1 MVQACGVGEAAG
13 EDGVGEE
20 ALAVGEAAEVPVSV
34 CFLVVGD
41 APVAAADVDAL
52 GGVLVFG
59 LVVHVD
65 ALAGFEVRV
74 SAGGV
79 HDLVDP
85 VDEVLHVRA
94 GAAGGAVPRAG
105 AGDEFVERL
114 LLGGEALRVGLPDVA
129 EGDLGV
135 GEAAG
140 QVFLDLEDAAFEAQW
155 CGEAGVDDLHAVAY
169 VRAFRVVS
177 GLAECGHVGGVGD
190 DGRGAGLERV
200 LGEGE
205 EFLGVF
211 AVGEVHA
218 CLAVVSGAVGSH
230 DAPVGE
236 RLVVLDVG
244 FAVVDVG
251 EADFAAVAAGG
262 LALVVGLFDAFAPAV
277 EAGDDVAAVDVA
289 FDLGEVLA
297 VFEAFRGV
305 GGAPVFDE
313 VDDAPADPVAGRVGL
328 VFGLDFEP
336 VGVGGLLDGFEDGA
350 VVEGEVGRA
359 GDGAG
364 LDGADRPP
372 GAFQCLGEAG
382 FGVRVAV
389 AFVLDIGAREF
400 RDAAGAVG
408 DGDGHACGAGG
419 LGGLAQVFR
428 PAAHRVL
435 EDDAF
440 VLVDLADGGDIKG
453 VGAVGGS
460 GADGFDGVGQ
470 VAERVAPA
478 VEDHVT
484 QNVSPR

>member
-1 MVQACGVGEAAG
+1 MV
-13 EDGVGEE
+13 
-20 ALAVGEAAEVPVSV
+20 
-34 CFLVVGD
+34 F
-41 APVAAADVDAL
+41 
-52 GGVLVFG
+52 
-59 LVVHVD
+59 
-65 ALAGFEVRV
+65 
-74 SAGGV
+74 
-79 HDLVDP
+79 
-85 VDEVLHVRA
+85 
-94 GAAGGAVPRAG
+94 
-105 AGDEFVERL
+105 
-114 LLGGEALRVGLPDVA
+114 
-129 EGDLGV
+129 
-135 GEAAG
+135 
-140 QVFLDLEDAAFEAQW
+140 
-155 CGEAGVDDLHAVAY
+155 
-169 VRAFRVVS
+169 
-177 GLAECGHVGGVGD
+177 
-190 DGRGAGLERV
+190 
-200 LGEGE
+200 
-205 EFLGVF
+205 
-211 AVGEVHA
+211 
-218 CLAVVSGAVGSH
+218 GAVGSH

-236 RLVVLDVG
+236 RVVVLDVG

-251 EADFAAVAAGG
+251 EADFAAVSAGG
-262 LALVVGLFDAFAPAV
+262 LALVVGLFDAFAPPV

-289 FDLGEVLA
+289 FDLGEVFA
-297 VFEAFRGV
+297 VFEAFCGV
-305 GGAPVFDE
+305 GGASVFE
-313 VDDAPADPVAGRVGL
+313 QVDGALADPVAGRVGL
-328 VFGLDFEP
+328 DFGLDFEP

-350 VVEGEVGRA
+350 VVEAEVGRA

-440 VLVDLADGGDIKG
+440 VLVDLADGGDVEG

-478 VEDHVT
+478 VEDHV
-484 QNVSPR
+484 SHECAPR

>member
-1 MVQACGVGEAAG
+1 M
-13 EDGVGEE
+13 
-20 ALAVGEAAEVPVSV
+20 
-34 CFLVVGD
+34 
-41 APVAAADVDAL
+41 
-52 GGVLVFG
+52 
-59 LVVHVD
+59 
-65 ALAGFEVRV
+65 
-74 SAGGV
+74 
-79 HDLVDP
+79 
-85 VDEVLHVRA
+85 
-94 GAAGGAVPRAG
+94 
-105 AGDEFVERL
+105 
-114 LLGGEALRVGLPDVA
+114 PDVA

-155 CGEAGVDDLHAVAY
+155 CGEAGVDDLHAVAD
-169 VRAFRVVS
+169 VRAFRAEA
-177 GLAECGHVGGVGD
+177 GLSEGGHVGRVGD

-200 LGEGE
+200 FGEGE

-218 CLAVVSGAVGSH
+218 CLAVVFGAVGAGY
-230 DAPVGE
+230 APVGE

-251 EADFAAVAAGG
+251 EADLAAVSAGG
-262 LALVVGLFDAFAPAV
+262 LALVIGLFDAFAPPV

-313 VDDAPADPVAGRVGL
+313 VDDAPADLVAGRVGL

-336 VGVGGLLDGFEDGA
+336 VGVGGLLDGVEDSA
-350 VVEGEVGRA
+350 VVECEVRRA

-364 LDGADRPP
+364 LDCADRPP
-372 GAFQCLGEAG
+372 GAFEGFGQAG
-382 FGVRVAV
+382 FGVRLAV
-389 AFVLDIGAREF
+389 AFVLDVRAREF

-435 EDDAF
+435 EHDAF
-440 VLVDLADGGDIKG
+440 VLVDLADGGDVEG
-453 VGAVGGS
+453 VGRVGGS
-460 GADGFDGVGQ
+460 GADGLDGIGE

-478 VEDHVT
+478 VE
-484 QNVSPR
+484 

>member
-1 MVQACGVGEAAG
+1 M
-13 EDGVGEE
+13 
-20 ALAVGEAAEVPVSV
+20 
-34 CFLVVGD
+34 
-41 APVAAADVDAL
+41 
-52 GGVLVFG
+52 GG
-59 LVVHVD
+59 H
-65 ALAGFEVRV
+65 
-74 SAGGV
+74 
-79 HDLVDP
+79 
-85 VDEVLHVRA
+85 
-94 GAAGGAVPRAG
+94 
-105 AGDEFVERL
+105 
-114 LLGGEALRVGLPDVA
+114 ALRVCLSDVA

-155 CGEAGVDDLHAVAY
+155 CGEAGVDDLHAVAD

-177 GLAECGHVGGVGD
+177 GLAERRHVGRVA
-190 DGRGAGLERV
+190 DGRRGAGLERRF
-200 LGEGE
+200 GEVQ

-211 AVGEVHA
+211 AVGEVRA
-218 CLAVVSGAVGSH
+218 CFAVVFGAVGSH
-230 DAPVGE
+230 DAPV
-236 RLVVLDVG
+236 RQRVVVLDVG

-277 EAGDDVAAVDVA
+277 EAGDDVAGVDVS

-297 VFEAFRGV
+297 VLEAFRGA
-305 GGAPVFDE
+305 GGAPVFE
-313 VDDAPADPVAGRVGL
+313 QVDDALADPVAGRVGL

-350 VVEGEVGRA
+350 VVEGEVGGA

-428 PAAHRVL
+428 PTVQRVL

-484 QNVSPR
+484 QNASPR

>member
-1 MVQACGVGEAAG
+1 M
-13 EDGVGEE
+13 
-20 ALAVGEAAEVPVSV
+20 
-34 CFLVVGD
+34 
-41 APVAAADVDAL
+41 DAL
-52 GGVLVFG
+52 GGVLILG

-94 GAAGGAVPRAG
+94 GAAGGAVPCAG
-105 AGDEFVERL
+105 VGYELVERL

-140 QVFLDLEDAAFEAQW
+140 KVFLDLEDAAFEAQW
-155 CGEAGVDDLHAVAY
+155 CGEAGVDDLHAVAD

-177 GLAECGHVGGVGD
+177 GLAECGHVGRVGD
-190 DGRGAGLERV
+190 DGRGAGLERRF
-200 LGEGE
+200 GEVQ

-218 CLAVVSGAVGSH
+218 CLAVVFGAVGSH

-236 RLVVLDVG
+236 RVVVLDVG
-244 FAVVDVG
+244 SAVVDVG
-251 EADFAAVAAGG
+251 EADFAAVSAGG

-305 GGAPVFDE
+305 GGASVFDE

-328 VFGLDFEP
+328 DFGLDFEP
-336 VGVGGLLDGFEDGA
+336 VGVGCLLDGFEDGA
-350 VVEGEVGRA
+350 VVEAEVGRA
-359 GDGAG
+359 GEGAG

-372 GAFQCLGEAG
+372 GAFEGFGEAG

-400 RDAAGAVG
+400 GDAAGAVG

-428 PAAHRVL
+428 PTVQRVL
-435 EDDAF
+435 EHDAF
-440 VLVDLADGGDIKG
+440 VLVDLADGGDVEG

-460 GADGFDGVGQ
+460 GADGFDGVWE

-478 VEDHVT
+478 VEDHVAHGR
-484 QNVSPR
+484 VS